1 MAGEPRK
8 PADSRPPDPPSR
20 AREGGSATPVRR
32 TVRPAD
38 PARGGG
44 TPPSFTPGASR
55 PRPDTSGA
63 APVVVGRGPTGEP
76 PRTRPPM
83 PRPGVQQPTGRPSG
97 QEAARVQP
105 RPGSAQRVTRP
116 AEARPGVAPSRPS
129 RPAGPDGV
137 PGQPGA
143 RPPVAGRRRRTAR
156 RIALALSLL
165 LALAIAWPI
174 GLLIWANG
182 QINHVA
188 ALPGTP
194 DTTPGTTYLLAGSDV
209 RGDEGG
215 IPTDGTEGARTDTIM
230 VLHVPES
237 GPSALI
243 SLPRDTY
250 AEIPG
255 YGPNKLNAAY
265 AWGGAL
271 LLVQTVEQLTGLHID
286 HYAEISLGGVSRIVD
301 AVGGVELCM
310 DPAVNKVNFP
320 VNDPD
325 SGMVWDAPGCK
336 VSNGME
342 ALSFA
347 RMRKADL
354 EYDIG
359 RAKRQQQL
367 IASVSSTVADPS
379 IIARPADQVDL
390 IRAGLGA
397 ITVSDGTNILDM
409 GQLALAFRNAT
420 GPEGIRGT
428 PPISD
433 INYQPG
439 GVGSTVLL
447 DPNTAPQFWADIR
460 DGKLPPGPVGGIPQL

>member
-1 MAGEPRK
+1 
-8 PADSRPPDPPSR
+8 
-20 AREGGSATPVRR
+20 V
-32 TVRPAD
+32 
-38 PARGGG
+38 
-44 TPPSFTPGASR
+44 
-55 PRPDTSGA
+55 
-63 APVVVGRGPTGEP
+63 
-76 PRTRPPM
+76 
-83 PRPGVQQPTGRPSG
+83 
-97 QEAARVQP
+97 
-105 RPGSAQRVTRP
+105 
-116 AEARPGVAPSRPS
+116 
-129 RPAGPDGV
+129 
-137 PGQPGA
+137 
-143 RPPVAGRRRRTAR
+143 
-156 RIALALSLL
+156 ALALGLL
-165 LALAIAWPI
+165 LALAIAWPL
-174 GLLIWANG
+174 GLLLWANG
-182 QINHVA
+182 QITHVA

-209 RGDEGG
+209 RGDESG
-215 IPTDGTEGARTDTIM
+215 IPDDGTTGARTDTIM

-255 YGPNKLNAAY
+255 YGANKLNAAY
-265 AWGGAL
+265 AWGGPL
-271 LLVQTVEQLTGLHID
+271 LLVQTVEGLTGLHID
-286 HYAEISLGGVSRIVD
+286 HYAEIGLGGVARIVD

-325 SGMVWDAPGCK
+325 SGMVWDAPGCRT
-336 VSNGME
+336 VGGAES
-342 ALSFA
+342 LSFA

-367 IASVSSTVADPS
+367 IASVASTVSDPS
-379 IIARPADQVDL
+379 IIARPGDQVDL

-428 PPISD
+428 PPIAD

-447 DPNTAPQFWADIR
+447 DPNTTPQFWVDIR
-460 DGKLPPGPVGGIPQL
+460 DGNLPPGPVGGVPQF